1 MLYYEHKTILEYSGV
16 VLFIWLVERGDGDDA
31 YVRSKT
37 RKAALPNASL
47 SVNQFFTTGGSMHP
61 YIVIL
66 MCLVIPIP
74 IMIAVV
80 RKDNQEKYGVGFIPL
95 FRSKKNGTMPE
106 MSKSAHKML
115 A

>member
-1 MLYYEHKTILEYSGV
+1 V
-16 VLFIWLVERGDGDDA
+16 VLFIWFIERGDGDDA

-37 RKAALPNASL
+37 RKATLPNASL
-47 SVNQFFTTGGSMHP
+47 SVNQFFTTGGSMHA
-61 YIVIL
+61 YIVVL
-66 MCLVIPIP
+66 LCLLVPIP
-74 IMIAVV
+74 FVLSVV
-80 RKDNQEKYGVGFIPL
+80 RKDNQEKHGCGFIPL

>member
-1 MLYYEHKTILEYSGV
+1 VMVWPLFDSAHLPERLPLSES
-16 VLFIWLVERGDGDDA
+16 VL
-31 YVRSKT
+31 S
-37 RKAALPNASL
+37 N
-47 SVNQFFTTGGSMHP
+47 GGSMHA
-61 YIVIL
+61 YIVVL
-66 MCLVIPIP
+66 LCLLVPIP
-74 IMIAVV
+74 FVLSVV